1 MRIVICGAGIV
12 GSAIA
17 THLAAE
23 QNDVTVIDHDEE
35 KVQRIA
41 EHADLSAIVG
51 LASHP
56 DVLERAGLEQA
67 ELIIAVTESDEV
79 NMVACQMAHSLFKT
93 RTKIARIRSNAY
105 LRSDIKSKF
114 FTTDNMPIDFIIS
127 PEQEVAS
134 AVSRQLRLPG
144 AFDVKE
150 LGGGKLQLVGVLC
163 DSNCPIINT
172 PLRHLTDLFPDLSIT
187 IVAILRENLVTI
199 SRDGTDELKTGD
211 RVYFVCDTGH
221 LERAMAAFG
230 HHEHRTSSVVIA
242 GGGNIGQLLAQE
254 IESGYSEIKS
264 KIIELHKDQAR
275 NIAAKLSNTSVIC
288 GDVLNADILKEAS
301 VGSSET
307 FVAVSND
314 DEVNIL
320 SALLAKR
327 IGAKYAVVLVNMQ
340 GFLPLISTLGVDAV
354 INPPQITV
362 SSVLEHIR
370 RGRIIDVHSIVE
382 GLGEVLEAEAVS
394 GSDLVGLPLRKSR
407 IPKGVTVGA
416 VLRGEQIIPARG
428 DTIIEAGDHVIVF
441 AKQGKS
447 RQAENILSAK

>member
-1 MRIVICGAGIV
+1 M
-12 GSAIA
+12 
-17 THLAAE
+17 
-23 QNDVTVIDHDEE
+23 
-35 KVQRIA
+35 
-41 EHADLSAIVG
+41 
-51 LASHP
+51 
-56 DVLERAGLEQA
+56 
-67 ELIIAVTESDEV
+67 
-79 NMVACQMAHSLFKT
+79 
-93 RTKIARIRSNAY
+93 
-105 LRSDIKSKF
+105 
-114 FTTDNMPIDFIIS
+114 
-127 PEQEVAS
+127 
-134 AVSRQLRLPG
+134 
-144 AFDVKE
+144 
-150 LGGGKLQLVGVLC
+150 GGGKIQLVGVLC
-163 DSNCPIINT
+163 DNNCPIIDT
-172 PLRHLTDLFPDLSIT
+172 PLRHLTNLFPDLSIT

-211 RVYFVCDTGH
+211 RVYFVCDTEH

-242 GGGNIGQLLAQE
+242 GGGNIGQILAQD
-254 IESGYSEIKS
+254 IESGQSDIKS
-264 KIIELHKDQAR
+264 KIIELNKDQAR
-275 NIAAKLSNTSVIC
+275 NIAAKLSNTSIIC
-288 GDVLNADILKEAS
+288 GDVLDADILKEAS
-301 VGSSET
+301 VSSSET

-340 GFLPLISTLGVDAV
+340 GFLPLISTLGVDVV

-407 IPKGVTVGA
+407 IPKGVTIGA
-416 VLRGEQIIPARG
+416 VLRRDRVIPARG
-428 DTIIEAGDHVIVF
+428 DTIIEAGDHVILF

-447 RQAENILSAK
+447 RQAENIISAK